1 MTTHKMPLGGQPPAG
16 WPPAFL
22 AQMQAQL
29 GADFTEFESALTQP
43 TPVSIRM
50 NPQKMAGSPVHR
62 YGASYNTTG
71 LAQVPWCP
79 DGFYLPERPS
89 FTLDPLFQAGAYY
102 VQEASSMLLYEA
114 LKQTVN
120 LNRPLRVL
128 DLCAAPGGKST
139 LLASMLHPD
148 SLLICNEVIRSRVS
162 VLRENLDKWGYPNVV
177 VSHHDP
183 EDMNNLT
190 GFFDVVV
197 VDAPCSGE
205 GLFRKDPDAM
215 REWSEASVLLCSA
228 RQKRIL
234 AAAGPLLDKGGVLI
248 YSTCTYNDTENA
260 ENVRY
265 LTENGFR
272 NRPLILPSEWN
283 IVERQAGDLETGD
296 AVGYQCYPNRVR
308 GEGFFISVFQKTAF
322 TAPVKLDA
330 RTFRTIRA
338 LRPREAASAA
348 KWLQNPVDFSFW
360 EKPNGDVMALPKAL
374 EKTFLFLDSALK
386 SKGFG
391 LEMGQ
396 FKGQDFIPSHALA
409 LSTAIN
415 QNLPALALS
424 KEDALRYF
432 KKENLVFDEPVKGW
446 LLAQYEGLNLG
457 WVKGV
462 GTRVNNYLPKDWR
475 IRMDIKEYV

>member
-1 MTTHKMPLGGQPPAG
+1 MNSSTTPQAGLHPAG
-16 WPPAFL
+16 LPPAFQE
-22 AQMQAQL
+22 QMQLQL
-29 GADFTEFESALTQP
+29 GAEFTQFGVVLTQP
-43 TPVSIRM
+43 TPVSIRL
-50 NPQKMAGSPVHR
+50 NPRKSGSNLPV
-62 YGASYNTTG
+62 NTTT
-71 LAQVPWCP
+71 LEPVPWCAE
-79 DGFYLPERPS
+79 GFYLPERPS

-102 VQEASSMLLYEA
+102 VQEASSMLLQEA
-114 LKQTVN
+114 IKQTVN
-120 LNRPLRVL
+120 LNRSSRQYPLRVL

-148 SLLICNEVIRSRVS
+148 SLLVCNEVIRSRVS
-162 VLRENLDKWGYPNVV
+162 VLRENLDKWGCPNVV
-177 VSHHDP
+177 VSNHDP
-183 EDMNNLT
+183 EDMGNLA

-215 REWSEASVLLCSA
+215 QEWSEASVALCSA

-234 AAAGPLLDKGGVLI
+234 AAAAPLLDKDGILI

-272 NRPLILPSEWN
+272 SRPLILPSDWN
-283 IVERQAGDLETGD
+283 IVERQAGDPETGD
-296 AVGYQCYPNRVR
+296 AVGYQCYPHRVR

-338 LRPREAASAA
+338 LRPRETASAA
-348 KWLQNPVDFSFW
+348 KWLQSPADFSFW

-374 EKTFLFLDSALK
+374 EKTFLFLDSALR

-409 LSTAIN
+409 LSTAVN
-415 QNLPALALS
+415 KNLPALALS

-432 KKENLVFDEPVKGW
+432 KKENLVFNEPVRGW
-446 LLAQYEGLNLG
+446 LVAQYEGLNLG